1 MSKLYSDAF
10 IEQALV
16 KVYSRGK
23 RSVQD
28 VSEELNVNFY
38 TVKNWIR
45 RKNLYMLKD
54 SADREKRPQDWSRSE
69 QLVALH
75 ETHGLDA
82 EALQAWCRERG
93 LFSHHLE
100 AWRTAFCLDAKPAAV
115 ADTREV
121 RNLQQQNVKLQK
133 DLDRKDKALAEA
145 AALLLLQKKFNA
157 LWEDE
162 VK

>member
-1 MSKLYSDAF
+1 MSKVYSDAF

-23 RSVQD
+23 RTIQD
-28 VSEELNVNFY
+28 VAEDLNVNFY

-45 RKNLYMLKD
+45 RKPLNTMTV
-54 SADREKRPQDWSRSE
+54 SANREKRPNEWMRDE
-69 QLVALH
+69 QLVALQ
-75 ETHGLDA
+75 ETYGMDA
-82 EALQAWCRERG
+82 ETLEAWCRTHG
-93 LFSHHLE
+93 VFPHHLE
-100 AWRTAFCLDAKPAAV
+100 EWRVAFCVEPKAPASDARELRAAQ
-115 ADTREV
+115 AANE
-121 RNLQQQNVKLQK
+121 KLQR

>member
-1 MSKLYSDAF
+1 MSKVYSDAF
-10 IEQALV
+10 IEQALT
-16 KVYSRGK
+16 KVHSRGN
-23 RSVQD
+23 RSLREIAD
-28 VSEELNVNFY
+28 DLHVNYY
-38 TVKNWIR
+38 TIKNWIK
-45 RKNLYMLKD
+45 RKSLSKLTA
-54 SADREKRPQDWSRSE
+54 SANREKRPQDWMRDE
-69 QLVALH
+69 QLTALH

-82 EALQAWCRERG
+82 EAVQAWCRARG

-100 AWRTAFCLDAKPAAV
+100 EWRAGFCAEPRAATADA
-115 ADTREV
+115 REL
-121 RNLQQQNVKLQK
+121 RIAQANNEKLQR